1 MRGKRIFMIA
11 LWLMGICLVVLL
23 VLAGWENWRGKKR
36 LARVINQ
43 IKSEGGSLDVELA
56 FARNVPDAENAAV
69 PLARLVDRLNAFKQS
84 VAFPPRV
91 MVMDAPGFARSYI
104 NAEGWDDALGNQYKW
119 QQIENVRDEAGAL
132 IAELAEVAA
141 RPRFATPFDPSI
153 GVADM
158 NLESLPAMTGVT
170 RVCLTG
176 AMQALRDDDDPTA
189 ASALGILLNLYCNKA
204 EDPIA
209 IAQMVRWSQ
218 ARNALG
224 LTWEMLQHAE
234 LEDAQWLSLQRSW
247 ERCDFVADTAKTWEV
262 EMAGVMDVYTR
273 LKESSAYRQHV
284 LDNFQ
289 TIETEHSAS
298 WNPPARG
305 WLLKRVA
312 LPLWSLLW
320 ADQNHAEALEF
331 AAVEWKLARFAQT
344 NSWTATRTESQRLG
358 REMTGSLGF
367 FWPEP
372 AIKPAGFY
380 DRCRYLF
387 ATGPTLVKGSHT
399 KRSMEAQTE
408 AVMAATAIALKRQQL
423 RHGELPAELGQ
434 LVPEIMPRVPLDP
447 MDQQPFRYRRGND
460 GSFLLYSVGANGVDD
475 GGSLET
481 REDATP
487 LSGKL
492 WTSLDT
498 VWPRKLE

>member
-1 MRGKRIFMIA
+1 MIA
-11 LWLMGICLVVLL
+11 LALAGVCLVLLL
-23 VLAGWENWRGKKR
+23 VLAGWENWRGKSR
-36 LARVINQ
+36 LARIVSQ
-43 IKSEGGSLDVELA
+43 IEAVGGSLDVELA
-56 FARNVPDAENAAV
+56 FARNVPDAENGAV
-69 PLARLVDRLNAFKQS
+69 PLAMLVERLNTFKQS
-84 VAFPPRV
+84 VAFPPRA
-91 MVMDAPGFARSYI
+91 MVMDASGFARSYI
-104 NAEGWDDALGNQYKW
+104 DAEGWDDALGNQYQW
-119 QQIENVRDEAGAL
+119 QQIENVRDEARAL
-132 IAELAEVAA
+132 ITALAEVAA

-158 NLESLPAMTGVT
+158 SLDSLPAMTGVT

-224 LTWEMLQHAE
+224 LTWEMLQHAD
-234 LEDAQWLSLQRSW
+234 LGDAQWRELQRSW
-247 ERCDFVADTAKTWEV
+247 ERCDFVADTAKTWEA

-273 LKESSAYRQHV
+273 LKGSSAYRQHV

-298 WNPPARG
+298 WNPPVRG
-305 WLLKRVA
+305 WLLKRVV
-312 LPLWSLLW
+312 LPLWSSLW

-372 AIKPAGFY
+372 AIRPAGFY

-399 KRSMEAQTE
+399 KRAMEAQTE
-408 AVMAATAIALKRQQL
+408 AAMAATAIALKRHQL
-423 RHGELPAELGQ
+423 RHAEYPAELGQ
-434 LVPEIMPRVPLDP
+434 LVPEIMPRIPLDP
-447 MDQQPFRYRRGND
+447 MDQQPLRYRRGDN
-460 GSFLLYSVGANGVDD
+460 GSFLLYSAGSNGVDD

-481 REDATP
+481 PEGNPP
-487 LSGKL
+487 LLGKL
-492 WTSLDT
+492 WASLDA
-498 VWPRKLE
+498 VWPRRLE

>member
-1 MRGKRIFMIA
+1 MIA
-11 LWLMGICLVVLL
+11 LSLAGICLVVLL

-36 LARVINQ
+36 LARVIRQ
-43 IKSEGGSLDVELA
+43 IKVEGGALDVELA
-56 FARNVPDAENAAV
+56 FSRNVPAAENGAV
-69 PLARLVDRLNAFKQS
+69 PLVAIIDRLNAFKQKI
-84 VAFPPRV
+84 AFPPRA
-91 MVMDAPGFARSYI
+91 MMMEEPGFASSCVDQT
-104 NAEGWDDALGNQYKW
+104 GWSDALGNQYLW
-119 QQIENVRDEAGAL
+119 RQIEDAREESRAL
-132 IAELAEVAA
+132 LAALARVADHA
-141 RPRFATPFDPSI
+141 RFATPFDPSI

-158 NLESLPAMTGVT
+158 HLESLPAMTGVT

-189 ASALGILLNLYCNKA
+189 ASALGIPLNLYCNKA
-204 EDPIA
+204 EDPVA

-224 LTWEMLQHAE
+224 LTWELLQHAD
-234 LEDAQWLSLQRSW
+234 LGDAQWLALQQSW
-247 ERCDFVADTAKTWEV
+247 ERCDFVTDTAKTWEV
-262 EMAGVMDVYTR
+262 EMAGVMDIYTR
-273 LKESSAYRQHV
+273 LKDSAAYRQHV

-298 WNPPARG
+298 WNPPVRG
-305 WLLKRVA
+305 WLLKRVF
-312 LPLWSLLW
+312 LPLWSSLW
-320 ADQNHAEALEF
+320 ADQNHAEALEY
-331 AAVEWKLARFAQT
+331 AAVEWKLARFAQA

-372 AIKPAGFY
+372 ASKPAGFY
-380 DRCRYLF
+380 DQCRYLF

-399 KRSMEAQTE
+399 KRAMEAQTE
-408 AVMAATAIALKRQQL
+408 AVLAATAIALKRHQL
-423 RHGELPAELGQ
+423 RHGELPVELGQ

-460 GSFLLYSVGANGVDD
+460 GNFLLYSVGANGVDD
-475 GGSLET
+475 GGSLKT
-481 REDATP
+481 REDAPP